1 MQESRQ
7 TVTRLSGVCRRSHSR
22 TPLPTLSM
30 SLSSSDTW
38 CCPCMPQLCLAP
50 RVSRSRHTR
59 EHLHVWGSLSMGCA
73 PGKSHSPAWQW
84 RCVSQ
89 ARLQSLA
96 VNLNARPCSRG
107 TSPCPSSHT
116 SSVKWVSNSISL
128 KGTLH
133 DHRKCSAHCL
143 VHGKC
148 PANEMQWET
157 FGSSSCASNNCV
169 IYHRSSSVSLSVQW
183 GLQPRLCLSFMWIG
197 IAHIRGPAY
206 RRCSTYFVCEE
217 QAYIFISPVSFA

>member
-1 MQESRQ
+1 
-7 TVTRLSGVCRRSHSR
+7 
-22 TPLPTLSM
+22 
-30 SLSSSDTW
+30 
-38 CCPCMPQLCLAP
+38 MPQLCIAH
-50 RVSRSRHTR
+50 RVSRSKHTR
-59 EHLHVWGSLSMGCA
+59 EHLHVWGSLSMECA
-73 PGKSHSPAWQW
+73 PENSHSPAWQW

-107 TSPCPSSHT
+107 TSSCPSSHI

-169 IYHRSSSVSLSVQW
+169 ISHRSSSVSLSVEW
-183 GLQPRLCLSFMWIG
+183 GLQPRLCLSFVWIRVM
-197 IAHIRGPAY
+197 HIRGPAY
-206 RRCSTYFVCEE
+206 SRCSTYFVCEE
-217 QAYIFISPVSFA
+217 QAYIFISPESFA